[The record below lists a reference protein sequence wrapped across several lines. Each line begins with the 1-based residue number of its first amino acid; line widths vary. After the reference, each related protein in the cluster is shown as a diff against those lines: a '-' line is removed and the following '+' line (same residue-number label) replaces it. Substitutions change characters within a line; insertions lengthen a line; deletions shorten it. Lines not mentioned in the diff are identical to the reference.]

1 MRRSVGLSSG
11 ATKRCTTAVDPMRS
25 RMETGLM
32 AFGLCTVAAILWNVH
47 ERKTKSRQVNRPKTN
62 EHEVQRFVA
71 RELERI
77 RESLKSQR

>member
-1 MRRSVGLSSG
+1 
-11 ATKRCTTAVDPMRS
+11 
-25 RMETGLM
+25 M